1 MTHDITRDLL
11 DELCAGVDTIE
22 VGIIAQVDGL
32 IPESSAASLLLSPI
46 PSRMLRRCSPTAFQR
61 SASGGLRSSSIGAL
75 SHPGRCDVNGL
86 NRPESVTDPVTHPC
100 DSPVQNPFLSDM
112 APMDMQSR
120 SITLQCGPI
129 GNPTE
134 ADVGLPVHPENLRW
148 AREVAGFSKADLARH
163 AAVAPSLISML
174 EGGQRSTATP
184 AVLKRISSVLGC
196 PLPLIA
202 DVTHEVRR

>member
-1 MTHDITRDLL
+1 M
-11 DELCAGVDTIE
+11 
-22 VGIIAQVDGL
+22 
-32 IPESSAASLLLSPI
+32 
-46 PSRMLRRCSPTAFQR
+46 
-61 SASGGLRSSSIGAL
+61 
-75 SHPGRCDVNGL
+75 
-86 NRPESVTDPVTHPC
+86 
-100 DSPVQNPFLSDM
+100 
-112 APMDMQSR
+112 
-120 SITLQCGPI
+120 
-129 GNPTE
+129 
-134 ADVGLPVHPENLRW
+134 GLPVHPENLRW